1 MQFRSLSLVN
11 FRVYYGRQTIDLS
24 NFNKNQKN
32 ITLIGGLNGTGKT
45 SILTAIRLLLY
56 GIDKVGKREL
66 AGSINNKHFEEKGK
80 NSVLELEF
88 TFNQKNY
95 KIKGTLHYNSKQELT
110 TMEREMVLDN
120 KKINLTEAELQGFI
134 NRNIPSDVSTFFLFD
149 GEKVQELV
157 DQQEN
162 GDLKDSIQ
170 EIVSLEFYKKV
181 SMDINKA
188 QKKLE
193 RKFSRRVSSEKIQDL
208 SKQIEEKEEDLGQYE
223 KDLEAVNKNYRI
235 VRERLESEKQAKNE
249 KFIKSSTSKK
259 TLYENK
265 SKIVREIDNIN
276 SMIEAY
282 ATDHLPLLIL
292 YPKIQQV
299 KDRMEKEME
308 YSRKKEEIKLNFSQ
322 FEEFM
327 NDFIERMNERDELQ
341 GIDYKLLNELGRKSW
356 AKVNNLK
363 RYKEPEE
370 IEIIHDLNRSD
381 QSKLQSLNFKE
392 LDINKQ
398 QKRKDQL
405 LQDLKKVDQ
414 QLIIAPE
421 EVDVSKEEKEI
432 ERLNKTLS
440 QYNSESLHYREKVNG
455 IHTELT
461 RLRRKL
467 EEMRKELDTNTD
479 LDKQLDM
486 INKAAKV
493 SAQFVEDVTE
503 FKAKCI
509 KESFEYIID
518 KLMSKSDDFSKAEF
532 DVDSYKLRLFN
543 HYGNQIRL
551 ANRSAGEKQIIALS
565 LIWAL
570 TKNAAIDLPYVID
583 TPLGRLDSI
592 HRRHLIKHYFSEL
605 SNQVIILSTDTEVND
620 ELLSELETN
629 IGSTFSL
636 DYSSDTKSTTINEG
650 YFV

>member
-1 MQFRSLSLVN
+1 MQFHSLSLVN

-24 NFNKNQKN
+24 NYNKDQKN

-66 AGSINNKHFEEKGK
+66 AGSINNKHFEESGK
-80 NSVLELEF
+80 NAVLELEF
-88 TFNQKNY
+88 TFNHKNY
-95 KIKGTLHYNSKQELT
+95 KLKGTLHYNSKQELT
-110 TMEREMVLDN
+110 MMEREMVLDN
-120 KKINLTEAELQGFI
+120 KKIKLSESELQGFI

-157 DQQEN
+157 DQQEK
-162 GDLKDSIQ
+162 GDLKASIQ

-181 SMDINKA
+181 SKDINKA
-188 QKKLE
+188 QQKLE
-193 RKFSRRVSSEKIQDL
+193 RKFSKRVSSEKIQDL
-208 SKQIEEKEEDLGQYE
+208 SQQIDQKEKELEKHEEDLE
-223 KDLEAVNKNYRI
+223 TVNQNYKV
-235 VRERLESEKQAKNE
+235 VRERLETEKQAKNE
-249 KFIKSSTSKK
+249 KLKKSSTSKK

-265 SKIVREIDNIN
+265 SKLEREIDKIN
-276 SMIEAY
+276 NQIENY
-282 ATDHLPLLIL
+282 ATEYLPLIIL
-292 YPKIQQV
+292 YPKILQV
-299 KDRMEKEME
+299 KERMEKEIE
-308 YSRKKEEIKLNFSQ
+308 YLKKKEEIKLNFSQ

-327 NDFIERMNERDELQ
+327 NDFIERMSDREELQ
-341 GIDYKLLNELGRKSW
+341 GINYELLDELGRKSW

-370 IEIIHDLNRSD
+370 LEIIHDLTRAD
-381 QSKLQSLNFKE
+381 QSKFQNLNFKE

-398 QKRKDQL
+398 QKRKEQL
-405 LQDLKKVDQ
+405 LQDLKRVDE
-414 QLIIAPE
+414 QLSIAPE

-432 ERLNKTLS
+432 ERLNKALS
-440 QYNSESLHYREKVNG
+440 QYNSQSLQYREKVNG

-461 RLRRKL
+461 RLRKRL

-486 INKAAKV
+486 INKAARV
-493 SAQFVEDVTE
+493 STQFVEDVTV

-518 KLMSKSDDFSKAEF
+518 KLMSKSDDFSRAEF

-543 HYGNQIRL
+543 NYGNQIRL

-565 LIWAL
+565 LIW
-570 TKNAAIDLPYVID
+570 P
-583 TPLGRLDSI
+583 
-592 HRRHLIKHYFSEL
+592 
-605 SNQVIILSTDTEVND
+605 
-620 ELLSELETN
+620 
-629 IGSTFSL
+629 
-636 DYSSDTKSTTINEG
+636 
-650 YFV
+650 